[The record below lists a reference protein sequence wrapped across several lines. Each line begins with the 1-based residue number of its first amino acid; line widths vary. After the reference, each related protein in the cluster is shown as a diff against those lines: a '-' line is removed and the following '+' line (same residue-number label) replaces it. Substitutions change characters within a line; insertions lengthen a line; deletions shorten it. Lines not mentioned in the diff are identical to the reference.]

1 MIKDFMFTSES
12 VTPGHPDKLCD
23 QISDAIVD
31 AFLKKD
37 IIAKVRAESAVSGG
51 VVFLAARFVSDVE
64 VDLPE
69 MARSVIR
76 DVGYEEGGD
85 FNAEDA
91 TVMTNLLEYPAEST
105 RPADFSQMGDADLNR
120 LKANS
125 QVTVFGFACD
135 QTPAMMPL
143 PIWLAHNLA
152 RRIYDAGAG
161 GDLPYLH
168 PDGKTQVGVEFR
180 DGKPERIHSI
190 SLLASHR
197 ADEHPTPKAMQDD
210 LYQAVIEPVFAGQ
223 DIRPDEE
230 TEIHVNKG
238 GLFIG
243 GGPAHHSGLTGR
255 KTAVDTYGEYVRHS
269 GAALS
274 GKDPLRI
281 DRIAQY
287 AARHAAVNVVA
298 AGLASQCEIQLSYSL
313 GQSQPVSIQV
323 DTHETSKVD
332 AADLVQRIS
341 KHFDFRPAAIIR
353 NYDLQRLPGATEG
366 GFYRKLACYGH
377 MGRTDLILPWEQTD
391 KADLLK

>member
-31 AFLKKD
+31 EFLKKD
-37 IIAKVRAESAVSGG
+37 ITAKVRAESAVSGG

-69 MARSVIR
+69 MARSVISE
-76 DVGYEEGGD
+76 VGYEGGD

-105 RPADFSQMGDADLNR
+105 RPADFSQTGDSDLNR

-135 QTPAMMPL
+135 HTPAMMPL
-143 PIWLAHNLA
+143 PIWLAHALA
-152 RRIYDAGAG
+152 RRLYEAGSA

-180 DGKPERIHSI
+180 DRKPVRIHSI
-190 SLLASHR
+190 SLLASNR
-197 ADEHPTPKAMQDD
+197 EGQHPGPKAMQDD
-210 LYQAVIEPVFAGQ
+210 LLQAVIEPVFAGQ
-223 DIRPDEE
+223 EIRPDEE
-230 TEIHVNKG
+230 TEIYINKG

-298 AGLASQCEIQLSYSL
+298 AGLASQCEVQLSYSL
-313 GQSQPVSIQV
+313 GQANPVSIQV
-323 DTHETSKVD
+323 DTHETGNVE
-332 AADLVQRIS
+332 AGEVVERIT

-353 NYDLQRLPGATEG
+353 NYDLQRLPSATEG
-366 GFYRKLACYGH
+366 G
-377 MGRTDLILPWEQTD
+377 
-391 KADLLK
+391 

>member
-23 QISDAIVD
+23 QISDTIVD
-31 AFLKKD
+31 AFLAKD
-37 IIAKVRAESAVSGG
+37 ITAKVRAESAVSGG

-69 MARSVIR
+69 MARSVIQE
-76 DVGYEEGGD
+76 VGYEGGD
-85 FNAEDA
+85 FNAEEA
-91 TVMTNLLEYPAEST
+91 TVMTNLQEYPAEST
-105 RPADFSQMGDADLNR
+105 RPADYSQVGDADLNR
-120 LKANS
+120 LKANN

-143 PIWLAHNLA
+143 PIWLAHQLA
-152 RRIYDAGAG
+152 RRLYEVGTA
-161 GDLPYLH
+161 GDLSYLH
-168 PDGKTQVGVEFR
+168 PDGKTQVGIEYR
-180 DGKPERIHSI
+180 DRRPVRIHSI
-190 SLLASHR
+190 SLLASNR
-197 ADEHPTPKAMQDD
+197 EGEVPGPKAMQDD
-210 LYQAVIEPVFAGQ
+210 LHQAVIEPVFAGQ
-223 DIRPDEE
+223 EVRPDEE

-255 KTAVDTYGEYVRHS
+255 KTAVDTYGEYVRNS

-281 DRIAQY
+281 DRISQY

-298 AGLASQCEIQLSYSL
+298 AGLASQCEVQLSYSL
-313 GQSQPVSIQV
+313 GQAHPVSVQV
-323 DTHETSKVD
+323 DTHETGKVD
-332 AADLVQRIS
+332 AAELVQRIT

-353 NYDLQRLPGATEG
+353 DYDLQRLPAATEG

-377 MGRTDLILPWEQTD
+377 MGRTDLNLPWEQTD
-391 KADLLK
+391 KANLLK